1 MAAPYIAAADLK
13 SWHFPSDLEIADA
26 GESVIGKRLANEG
39 ASLANIGRSQDNALG
54 ALQLDQATGEAGALS
69 DFRDKMAA
77 GDDKALGALDGYPEI
92 KAKMRAAI
100 DQMSDADKAEAH
112 KQAIRLAEAAM
123 NVAKLPEG
131 SVERDRRWAEELAR
145 LKQEGVVDDN
155 DAKALAN
162 PSDEVLDQIFTSAET
177 LDEAIADWKKA
188 RAPKESLNYDDLP
201 LGDRLKIDEAIRKR
215 AEAGISDYETPDQ
228 DAMKSRLD
236 AARDDVFRE
245 LGLLPSSGAGA
256 SAPDV
261 TVAPVGGSPSPSIGD
276 AFGKQPMIVGPGGK
290 RMVLSPDGKSWVP
303 LQ

>member
-77 GDDKALGALDGYPEI
+77 GDENALGALDPYPEI

-177 LDEAIADWKKA
+177 LDEAIADWKKS
-188 RAPKESLNYDDLP
+188 RTKESLSYDDLP

-215 AEAGISDYETPDQ
+215 AEAGLSDYDTAKPDE
-228 DAMKSRLD
+228 MKARLD

-245 LGLLPSSGAGA
+245 LELLPSSGDGT
-256 SAPDV
+256 SAPAA
-261 TVAPVGGSPSPSIGD
+261 TVAPKGGSPSPSIGD